1 MDVKEIREKKL
12 VMEKR
17 IADLLNEFEKDTG
30 CPVSDIELIRRGV
43 YTVGGDEKD
52 FYYAIDSEV
61 KI

>member
-1 MDVKEIREKKL
+1 MEVKEIREKKS
-12 VMEKR
+12 VMEKH
-17 IADLLNEFEKDTG
+17 IADLLEGFERETG

-43 YTVGGDEKD
+43 YTTGGDEKD